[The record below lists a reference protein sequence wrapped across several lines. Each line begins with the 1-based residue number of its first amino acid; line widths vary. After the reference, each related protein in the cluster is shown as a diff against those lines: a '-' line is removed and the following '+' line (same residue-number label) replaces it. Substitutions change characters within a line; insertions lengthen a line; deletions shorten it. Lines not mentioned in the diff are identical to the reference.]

1 MYVGVLTLGA
11 LCVCLRDYYT
21 SLVCIQEIL
30 PYSHEE
36 NTLGLRYDL
45 DKSVIQDCHQRLL

>member
-11 LCVCLRDYYT
+11 LCVCLCDYYT
-21 SLVCIQEIL
+21 SLVCIQKIL

-45 DKSVIQDCHQRLL
+45 DRSDVQDCHQRLL